1 MRRAVPAAAFL
12 ALFALLVASLPA
24 TAQDTPDPVPSQC
37 LAIAEALPKAS
48 YASFA
53 PAPLARPA
61 QAREGAVTITYAG
74 HSTYVIETPAG
85 VRVATDFSGYHGAD
99 PLPRVVTMNRA
110 HSTHYTD
117 FPDPG
122 IEHVLRGW
130 NPEGGPARHAVTI
143 DDVYIR
149 NVPTDIRSWDGGMVA
164 DGNSIF
170 IFEVAGLCIGHLGH
184 LHHHLE
190 DAHYAAIG
198 RLDILMVPI
207 DGGMTLSVGAMS
219 EIARRL
225 YSSLILPMH
234 RHATPLREF
243 TARMGEGFDVRFSD
257 EASVT
262 VSLRDLPRRPTI
274 LVLKGV

>member
-1 MRRAVPAAAFL
+1 MRPVVLAAVLLGFACLPAAA
-12 ALFALLVASLPA
+12 
-24 TAQDTPDPVPSQC
+24 QDAAEPVPSRC
-37 LAIAEALPKAS
+37 IAIAETLPKAT

-53 PAPLARPA
+53 PAFTPTFTPA
-61 QAREGAVTITYAG
+61 QATAEGPVTITYAG

-85 VRVATDFSGYHGAD
+85 VRIATDFSGHYGYD

-110 HSTHYTD
+110 HRTHYTD
-117 FPDPG
+117 VPDPG

-130 NPEGGPARHAVTI
+130 NPEGGPARHAVTV

-149 NVPTDIRSWDGGMVA
+149 NVPTDIRNWGGGMEP

-190 DAHYAAIG
+190 DAHYGAIG

-207 DGGMTLSVGAMS
+207 DGGMTLSVDAMS
-219 EIARRL
+219 EISKRL
-225 YSSLILPMH
+225 FSSLILPMH
-234 RHATPLREF
+234 RHSTPIGEF
-243 TARMGEGFDVRFSD
+243 TARMGETFDVKFSG
-257 EASVT
+257 ERSVT